1 MTSQTQDLL
10 SRAMLVKLSI
20 SSWSARK
27 YDKKVTAETNKAH
40 GADADAGRYNKK
52 LLPGDA
58 PEYKELTSHIS
69 AMRNDHYAN
78 TLPWSDE
85 GWRVLT
91 IDNYDRYMDK
101 MRNGQH
107 KFDSLCSL
115 FFSAYPRQRDGARVA
130 LNGMYNPDDY
140 PDDISKR
147 YDWDIDVKPIPAGT
161 DFRVALSESEMQQLT
176 AHVEQRT
183 REALVSAQEG
193 AVKRLYDVVAK
204 IYAKLTETRVTKD
217 RVIKARATKKDKY
230 DSTGKLIPAGT
241 VIPGRVVPG
250 GQQKDGIYRDT
261 LLENAREVCEALKY
275 INLTQDARLETLRRE
290 VELMATATSEETLRD
305 VPEVRIE
312 TANRAQSILDAM
324 TSTYGKSV
332 FGGK

>member
-107 KFDSLCSL
+107 KFDSLCSM

-140 PDDISKR
+140 PDDISAR

-161 DFRVALSESEMQQLT
+161 DFRVALSESEMKQLT

-204 IYAKLTETRVTKD
+204 IYERLTATRVTKE
-217 RVIKARATKKDKY
+217 RVTKSGRKV
-230 DSTGKLIPAGT
+230 TGGT
-241 VIPGRVVPG
+241 V
-250 GQQKDGIYRDT
+250 KDAIFRDT